1 MTGKRANPQP
11 ATASRRT
18 VTRTATRTVTRPVN
32 RTVARP
38 VNRIATTPKSGG
50 SVPRIAP
57 DPTRSKLL
65 HAAGDV
71 FAEVGFHA
79 ATVRE
84 ISRRAGANVAAVNY
98 HFGDKLELYTAVLRE
113 TMQGPSLE
121 AVRIALDKK
130 APPEETIA
138 EVIKAMLARIC
149 SGDNRDRRWRLM
161 MHELSQPTPA
171 MSRVI
176 DETSR
181 PLFDRLCELVGS
193 MIGLPRDHEKTRLCT
208 NSIVGQVV
216 LYAHWRPV
224 LANIWPELQMTPAQ
238 VGRIAE
244 HITQFSLAY
253 LRNVWNGT
261 EKAGAWNGGAA
272 LPAIRRHK

>member
-1 MTGKRANPQP
+1 MIDRRAHPSS
-11 ATASRRT
+11 AVASRTVPRTAART
-18 VTRTATRTVTRPVN
+18 VKRVG
-32 RTVARP
+32 
-38 VNRIATTPKSGG
+38 TPTKSGAAAR
-50 SVPRIAP
+50 RIAP

-71 FAEVGFHA
+71 FAEVGYHA

-121 AVRIALDKK
+121 AVRIALNRQ

-171 MSRVI
+171 MSRVV

-224 LANIWPELQMTPAQ
+224 LAKIWPELKMTPPQ
-238 VGRIAE
+238 VTRIAQ
-244 HITQFSLAY
+244 HITEFSLAY
-253 LRNVWNGT
+253 LRHLGDGT
-261 EKAGAWNGGAA
+261 EKSGAWNGGAA
-272 LPAIRRHK
+272 LPAARRRK

>member
-1 MTGKRANPQP
+1 MIGRRTNRSSA
-11 ATASRRT
+11 AASCT
-18 VTRTATRTVTRPVN
+18 VTRTAARTVTRPVN
-32 RTVARP
+32 RAV
-38 VNRIATTPKSGG
+38 TPTKSRGPA
-50 SVPRIAP
+50 PRITP
-57 DPTRSKLL
+57 DPTRRKLL
-65 HAAGDV
+65 HAAGEV

-138 EVIKAMLARIC
+138 EVIKAMLARMC

-161 MHELSQPTPA
+161 MHEISQPTPA
-171 MSRVI
+171 MSRFI

-193 MIGLPRDHEKTRLCT
+193 MIGLPRYHEKTRLCT

-224 LANIWPELQMTPAQ
+224 LAKIWPELKMTPAQ
-238 VGRIAE
+238 VARIAQ
-244 HITQFSLAY
+244 HITEFSLAY
-253 LRNVWNGT
+253 LRNIGEGT
-261 EKAGAWNGGAA
+261 EKSDAWNSGAA
-272 LPAIRRHK
+272 LPAARRRK

>member
-1 MTGKRANPQP
+1 MIARRANLNP
-11 ATASRRT
+11 AAASRT
-18 VTRTATRTVTRPVN
+18 LTRTVP
-32 RTVARP
+32 RT
-38 VNRIATTPKSGG
+38 NSGG
-50 SVPRIAP
+50 SAPRIAP

-65 HAAGDV
+65 QAAGDV
-71 FAEVGFHA
+71 FAEVGYHA

-121 AVRIALDKK
+121 AVRVALDRK
-130 APPEETIA
+130 APPEETLA

-181 PLFDRLCELVGS
+181 PLFDRLRELIGS

-224 LANIWPELQMTPAQ
+224 LAKIWPELKMTPPQ
-238 VGRIAE
+238 VARIAE
-244 HITQFSLAY
+244 HIGEFSLAY
-253 LRNVWNGT
+253 LREVGQGT
-261 EKAGAWNGGAA
+261 EKAGAWTRRA
-272 LPAIRRHK
+272 LPAVRRRK

>member
-1 MTGKRANPQP
+1 MRMGRASARPPIPPAASCYRPP
-11 ATASRRT
+11 ATFLPKS
-18 VTRTATRTVTRPVN
+18 
-32 RTVARP
+32 
-38 VNRIATTPKSGG
+38 ATTP
-50 SVPRIAP
+50 PR
-57 DPTRSKLL
+57 
-65 HAAGDV
+65 
-71 FAEVGFHA
+71 FARF
-79 ATVRE
+79 R
-84 ISRRAGANVAAVNY
+84 RRAGANVAAVNY

-121 AVRIALDKK
+121 AVRVALDKK
-130 APPEETIA
+130 APPEETLA

-161 MHELSQPTPA
+161 MHELPQPTPA

-181 PLFDRLCELVGS
+181 PLFDRLRELIGS

-224 LANIWPELQMTPAQ
+224 LAKIWPELKMTPPQ
-238 VGRIAE
+238 VARIAE
-244 HITQFSLAY
+244 HIGEFSLAY
-253 LRNVWNGT
+253 LRKVGHGT
-261 EKAGAWNGGAA
+261 EKAGALTRCG
-272 LPAIRRHK
+272 LPAVRRSK

>member
-1 MTGKRANPQP
+1 MTARRANPSS
-11 ATASRRT
+11 AVARRT
-18 VTRTATRTVTRPVN
+18 VPRIVNRAGDRTATSTKPRGL
-32 RTVARP
+32 A
-38 VNRIATTPKSGG
+38 
-50 SVPRIAP
+50 PRIAP

-65 HAAGDV
+65 HAAGAV

-121 AVRIALDKK
+121 AVRIALDRQ

-138 EVIKAMLARIC
+138 EVIKAMLARMC
-149 SGDNRDRRWRLM
+149 SGNNRSRGWRLM
-161 MHELSQPTPA
+161 MHEIPQPTPA
-171 MSRVI
+171 MSRFI

-181 PLFDRLCELVGS
+181 PLFDRLCELVGA

-224 LANIWPELQMTPAQ
+224 LANIWPELKMTPAQ
-238 VGRIAE
+238 VARIAQ
-244 HITQFSLAY
+244 HITEFSLAY
-253 LRNVWNGT
+253 LRHIGDGT
-261 EKAGAWNGGAA
+261 EKSDAWNGGAA
-272 LPAIRRHK
+272 LPAARRRK

>member
-1 MTGKRANPQP
+1 MIDRRANPSS
-11 ATASRRT
+11 TVASRTVPRIAART
-18 VTRTATRTVTRPVN
+18 VKRAGTRTGTSTKSRGA
-32 RTVARP
+32 AR
-38 VNRIATTPKSGG
+38 
-50 SVPRIAP
+50 RIAP

-71 FAEVGFHA
+71 FAEVGYHA

-121 AVRIALDKK
+121 AVRIALNRQ

-171 MSRVI
+171 MSRVV

-224 LANIWPELQMTPAQ
+224 LAKIWPELKMTPAQ
-238 VGRIAE
+238 VARIAQ
-244 HITQFSLAY
+244 HITEFSLAY
-253 LRNVWNGT
+253 LRHIGDGT
-261 EKAGAWNGGAA
+261 QKSDAWNGGAA
-272 LPAIRRHK
+272 LPAARRRK

>member
-1 MTGKRANPQP
+1 MIDRRANPSS
-11 ATASRRT
+11 AVASRTVPRIAART
-18 VTRTATRTVTRPVN
+18 VKRAGTRTGTSTKSRGA
-32 RTVARP
+32 AR
-38 VNRIATTPKSGG
+38 
-50 SVPRIAP
+50 RIAP

-71 FAEVGFHA
+71 FAEVGYHA

-121 AVRIALDKK
+121 AVRIALNRQ

-161 MHELSQPTPA
+161 MHEQ
-171 MSRVI
+171 SRRSI
-176 DETSR
+176 S
-181 PLFDRLCELVGS
+181 
-193 MIGLPRDHEKTRLCT
+193 GL
-208 NSIVGQVV
+208 
-216 LYAHWRPV
+216 
-224 LANIWPELQMTPAQ
+224 LANIALTIGETAVAARTLEARSASSLQSRFACTVAVISIMSSARRPFDPSDDF
-238 VGRIAE
+238 IA
-244 HITQFSLAY
+244 A
-253 LRNVWNGT
+253 
-261 EKAGAWNGGAA
+261 
-272 LPAIRRHK
+272 

>member
-1 MTGKRANPQP
+1 MGKQADTRASNG
-11 ATASRRT
+11 AGRAGRRT
-18 VTRTATRTVTRPVN
+18 AAQAGTSTKSRG
-32 RTVARP
+32 VA
-38 VNRIATTPKSGG
+38 
-50 SVPRIAP
+50 PRLAP

-65 HAAGDV
+65 QAAGDV
-71 FAEVGFHA
+71 FAEVGYHA

-113 TMQGPSLE
+113 TMEGPSLE
-121 AVRIALDKK
+121 AVRLALDKK

-138 EVIKAMLARIC
+138 GVVTAMLARMC

-161 MHELSQPTPA
+161 MHEVSQPTPA

-181 PLFDRLCELVGS
+181 PLFDRLRELVGS
-193 MIGLPRDHEKTRLCT
+193 LIGLPRDHEKTRLCT

-224 LANIWPELQMTPAQ
+224 LAKIWPELKMTPPQ
-238 VGRIAE
+238 VARIAE
-244 HITQFSLAY
+244 HITEFSLAY
-253 LRNVWNGT
+253 LRNLGDGT
-261 EKAGAWNGGAA
+261 VKAGAWKGGAA
-272 LPAIRRHK
+272 LEAVRRRT